1 MVKKLFLGV
10 AILILGLLA
19 IIAYNIRSLESKQIS
34 VIAHR
39 PEIEINEAA
48 KRLSAAIQI
57 ETISYEDPQW
67 FDTASF
73 VAFHRLLKEAFP
85 LVNERMKVDT
95 ISNFSLL
102 FHWKGTNPDLKPA
115 ILLAHMDVVP
125 VDTINESWDFPPFSG
140 LIADGYIN
148 GRGALDDKLSLMGML
163 EAAEMLLEEGFAP
176 ERDWYFAFGHD
187 EELYGKQG
195 AVQIA
200 KVLKDRGV
208 NADFILDEGLVVTN
222 GMVPG
227 VEKAVALIGISE
239 KGSATVRIK
248 VAIAGGHSSMPEKE
262 NSLTVLAK
270 AITAIQS
277 SPFEAQITPPVEYFL
292 SFVGPETN
300 LIQKMA
306 FSNRW
311 LFESMI
317 LSTYQKTGAGSAL
330 VQSTIAPTLF
340 HSGMKD
346 NVIPAYAE
354 AAVNLRLLPGLK
366 LEEVIAHFNK
376 VISDDRVSLTI
387 DERSSEASP
396 VASIET
402 DGFKKIH
409 QSIAEVF
416 PEAIVSPSLVLATTD
431 SRHYTSIS
439 ENIYKFLPVSIAS
452 EDLSGIHGKNERL
465 SLENYA
471 SCISFYYQLMKK

>member
-1 MVKKLFLGV
+1 MVKKLFLVV
-10 AILILGLLA
+10 AVLLVGILA
-19 IIAYNIRSLESKQIS
+19 FIAYNVQTLESKQIKA
-34 VIAHR
+34 VPDR
-39 PEIEINEAA
+39 PSLNLDDAA
-48 KRLSAAIQI
+48 NRLSKAIQI
-57 ETISYEDPQW
+57 QTVSHEDPAL
-67 FDTASF
+67 FDSASF
-73 VAFHRLLKEAFP
+73 MAFHTLLKESFP
-85 LVNERMKVDT
+85 QITKAMDVDT
-95 ISNFSLL
+95 INNFSLL
-102 FHWKGTNPDLKPA
+102 FHWNGTNSDLKPA

-195 AVQIA
+195 AMQIA
-200 KVLKDRGV
+200 ELLKNRGV

-227 VEKAVALIGISE
+227 VEKPVALIGISE
-239 KGSATVRIK
+239 KGRATVRLK
-248 VAIAGGHSSMPEKE
+248 VAIPGGHSSMPEKE
-262 NSLTVLAK
+262 NSLTVLTK

-277 SPFEAQITPPVEYFL
+277 SPFEAQISPPVEYFL

-311 LFESMI
+311 LFESMV

-340 HSGMKD
+340 HSGIKD
-346 NVIPAYAE
+346 NVIPAFAE

-366 LEEVIAHFNK
+366 LDEVIAYFSR
-376 VISDDRVSLTI
+376 VISDDRVILSI
-387 DERSSEASP
+387 DEISSEASP